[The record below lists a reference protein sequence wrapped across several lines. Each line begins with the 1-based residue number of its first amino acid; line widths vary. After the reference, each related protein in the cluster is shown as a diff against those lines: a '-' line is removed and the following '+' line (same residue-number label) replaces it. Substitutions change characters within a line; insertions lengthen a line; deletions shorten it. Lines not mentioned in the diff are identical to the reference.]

1 MISISSKTNLT
12 THNMIATRKLR
23 LLLFGLIAIFAS
35 FSELSAQDSIA
46 VDSLANSG
54 ANRRNA
60 IYFADGLKQ
69 RLAGNTEQAIKYFEQ
84 ALMADSTDHASM
96 YELSELY
103 ARDGRIGLA
112 EQMMRKAVKLNPT
125 NKWYQIRLAQV
136 YKFQGNYEAYAE
148 IYRKLLKKDPTNTD
162 YFGELSSALLLLEKY
177 DEAITVF
184 EEIERQIGV
193 NEMLSLQKQ
202 QIYLSIGKPKK
213 AIEEIEKLAAAYPY
227 EVRFQAMLAELYVK
241 NGDKKKALET
251 YKNIKAL
258 DPNDPYIHVSL
269 YEYYMQEKELS
280 NAFRELLQAL
290 ANESLDIQTKLQI
303 IPYWGSQKLPPDTLL
318 NQARQIGEV
327 LTRVHPENGFGYLML
342 ADVYQDQ
349 KKFELALE
357 NYQAGL
363 AIDSS
368 VYRAWEGLLFAE
380 MSLRKFNEIA
390 RDAERALKLFPE
402 QPLPYLLGAF
412 GYFDSKNFDRA
423 LQLLQTGQ
431 KLVYGND
438 VLLGEFYNYL
448 AEVNHELGNEKESFE
463 YYDKTLA
470 LNSENS
476 TALNNYAYHLA
487 VRGERL
493 EKALEMAA
501 KAVNLDPENAS
512 NLDTYAWVYFRMEA
526 YEDALYWIKKAL
538 KQDSDTSGTI
548 LEHYGD
554 ILYKLNDLKKAM
566 EYWKKAKDSGE
577 ASDLIDRK
585 IEEGKYY
592 E

>member
-1 MISISSKTNLT
+1 
-12 THNMIATRKLR
+12 MIATRKFR
-23 LLLFGLIAIFAS
+23 LLIFGLFAIFAS
-35 FSELSAQDSIA
+35 ISDAGAQDSIA
-46 VDSLANSG
+46 VDSMANMG
-54 ANRRNA
+54 TNRRNA

-69 RLAGNTEQAIKYFEQ
+69 RLAGNNERAIKHFEQ

-103 ARDGRIGLA
+103 ARDGRIDLA
-112 EQMMRKAVKLNPT
+112 EQMMRKAVKLNPV

-136 YKFQGNYEAYAE
+136 YKFRGNYEGYAE
-148 IYRKLLKKDPTNTD
+148 IYRKLLKNDPTNTD

-227 EVRFQAMLAELYVK
+227 EVRYQAMLAEIYVK
-241 NGDKKKALET
+241 NGDKKKALEV
-251 YKNIKAL
+251 YKNIKTL

-280 NAFRELLQAL
+280 NAFQELLLAL
-290 ANESLDIQTKLQI
+290 ANETLAINTKLQI
-303 IPYWGSQKLPPDTLL
+303 IPYWGNQKLPPDTLL

-349 KKFELALE
+349 KNFELALK
-357 NYQAGL
+357 NYRAGL

-380 MSLRKFNEIA
+380 LSLKNFSAIA
-390 RDAERALKLFPE
+390 QDAERALKLFPE

-412 GYFDSKNFDRA
+412 GYFDLKNFERA
-423 LQLLQTGQ
+423 LELLQTGQ
-431 KLVYGND
+431 KLVFGND
-438 VLLGEFYNYL
+438 ALLGEFYNYL
-448 AEVNHELGNEKESFE
+448 AEVHHEMGNEQESFKF
-463 YYDKTLA
+463 YDKTLA
-470 LNSENS
+470 LNSESS

-487 VRGERL
+487 VKGEQL
-493 EKALEMAA
+493 DKALEMAA
-501 KAVNLDPENAS
+501 KAVNLDHENSS

-538 KQDSDTSGTI
+538 KHDVNKSGTI

-554 ILYKLNDLKKAM
+554 ILYKLDDTKKAV
-566 EYWKKAKDSGE
+566 EYWKKAKEAGE

>member
-1 MISISSKTNLT
+1 
-12 THNMIATRKLR
+12 MIATRKLR
-23 LLLFGLIAIFAS
+23 LLIFIFIALFAS
-35 FSELSAQDSIA
+35 VSELFAQDSIA
-46 VDSLANSG
+46 VDSVANMG

-69 RLAGNTEQAIKYFEQ
+69 RLAGNTERAIKHFEQ

-103 ARDGRIGLA
+103 ARDGRIDLA
-112 EQMMRKAVKLNPT
+112 EQMMRNAVKLNPA

-136 YKFQGNYEAYAE
+136 YKFQGNYEGYAK
-148 IYRKLLKKDPTNTD
+148 IYRELLKKDPTNTD

-202 QIYLSIGKPKK
+202 QIYLSIDKPKK
-213 AIEEIEKLAAAYPY
+213 AIEEIEKLAAAYPF
-227 EVRFQAMLAELYVK
+227 EVRYQAMLAELYVK

-251 YKNIKAL
+251 YKNIKIL
-258 DPNDPYIHVSL
+258 DPNNPYIHVSL

-280 NAFRELLQAL
+280 NAFQELLQAL
-290 ANESLDIQTKLQI
+290 ANETLDIQTKLQI
-303 IPYWGSQKLPPDTLL
+303 IPYWGNQKLPPDTLL
-318 NQARQIGEV
+318 NQARQIGDV
-327 LTRVHPENGFGYLML
+327 LTRVHPDNGFGYLML

-349 KKFELALE
+349 KNFELALK
-357 NYQAGL
+357 NYRAGL

-380 MSLRKFNEIA
+380 MSLQNFSELA

-412 GYFDSKNFDRA
+412 GYFDLKDFDRA
-423 LQLLQTGQ
+423 LELLQTGQ
-431 KLVYGND
+431 KLVFGND
-438 VLLGEFYNYL
+438 ALLGEFYNYL
-448 AEVNHELGNEKESFE
+448 AEVHHEMGNEQESFKF
-463 YYDKTLA
+463 YDKTLA
-470 LNSENS
+470 LNSESS

-487 VRGERL
+487 VKGEQL

-501 KAVNLDPENAS
+501 KAVNLDPENSS
-512 NLDTYAWVYFRMEA
+512 NLDTYAWVYFKMEA

-538 KQDSDTSGTI
+538 KYDADKSGTI

-554 ILYKLNDLKKAM
+554 VLYKLEEPKKAI
-566 EYWKKAKDSGE
+566 EYWKKAKEAGE

>member
-1 MISISSKTNLT
+1 MIITQKF
-12 THNMIATRKLR
+12 R
-23 LLLFGLIAIFAS
+23 LLLFVFIAIFAS
-35 FSELSAQDSIA
+35 IPELVAQDSIA
-46 VDSLANSG
+46 VDSMANMG
-54 ANRRNA
+54 TKRRNA
-60 IYFADGLKQ
+60 VYFADGLKQ
-69 RLAGNTEQAIKYFEQ
+69 RLAGNNERAIKYFQQ
-84 ALMADSTDHASM
+84 ALTADSTDHASM

-103 ARDGRIGLA
+103 ARDGRISLA
-112 EQMMRKAVKLNPT
+112 EQMIRKAVKLNPA
-125 NKWYQIRLAQV
+125 NKWYKIRLAQV
-136 YKFQGNYEAYAE
+136 YKFNGNFEGYAS
-148 IYRKLLKKDPTNTD
+148 IYRELLKKDPTNTD

-193 NEMLSLQKQ
+193 NEVLSLQKQ

-213 AIEEIEKLAAAYPY
+213 AIEEIEKLAAAFPY
-227 EVRFQAMLAELYVK
+227 EVRYQAMLAELYVK

-251 YKNIKAL
+251 YKNIKTL
-258 DPNDPYIHVSL
+258 DPGNPYIHVSL
-269 YEYYMQEKELS
+269 YEYYMQEKDLS
-280 NAFRELLQAL
+280 NAFRELLLAL
-290 ANESLDIQTKLQI
+290 ANETLDIQTKLQI
-303 IPYWGSQKLPPDTLL
+303 IPYWGNQKLPPDTLL

-349 KKFELALE
+349 KNYELSLK
-357 NYQAGL
+357 NYRAGL
-363 AIDSS
+363 AVDSS

-380 MSLRKFNEIA
+380 MSLKNFSQIA

-412 GYFDSKNFDRA
+412 GYFDLKNFERA
-423 LQLLQTGQ
+423 LELLQTGH
-431 KLVYGND
+431 KLVFGND

-448 AEVNHELGNEKESFE
+448 AEVHHELGNEQESFK
-463 YYDKTLA
+463 YYDKTLE

-487 VRGERL
+487 VKGERL
-493 EKALEMAA
+493 DKALEMAA
-501 KAVNLDPENAS
+501 KAVNLDPKNAS

-538 KQDSDTSGTI
+538 KQDADKSGTI

-554 ILYKLNDLKKAM
+554 IFFKLNDTKKAID
-566 EYWKKAKDSGE
+566 YWKKAKEAGK
-577 ASDLIDRK
+577 ASDLIDKK